1 MRIVERDFVCQVR
14 NGEGGWLDLYVGRL
28 DACSYYGSGPS
39 RYNRVNIH
47 RHGELYSE
55 FYLKIKRK

>member
-1 MRIVERDFVCQVR
+1 MRIVERNFICQVCNA
-14 NGEGGWLDLYVGRL
+14 NGRWMPLYMGELGV
-28 DACSYYGSGPS
+28 CSYYSS
-39 RYNRVNIH
+39 WSSMYNRVNIH